1 VGDQMKTG
9 AVNGR
14 TLREGWHKLNKT
26 EHRAVHALARRTHLA
41 RNVNQLEEEQLT
53 PGQRLADDVTR
64 QLGSWRFII
73 IQSTILA
80 AWIVLNTV
88 AWIRHW
94 DAYPFILLN
103 LALSFLAAYAA
114 PIIMMS
120 QNREAAKDRLRA
132 EEDYQ
137 VNLQAELEVRAIQ
150 ERLDELSGLQWET
163 LIQSQREQLTNL
175 ARIESLTAEIH
186 RSTTQAARGA

>member
-1 VGDQMKTG
+1 MK
-9 AVNGR
+9 NGVANGK
-14 TLREGWHKLNKT
+14 TLRDGWHKLNET
-26 EHRAVHALARRTHLA
+26 EHRALDALLRRSHRV
-41 RNVNQLEEEQLT
+41 RNVNQLEEERLT
-53 PGQRLADDVTR
+53 PGQRLADNVTR

-80 AWIVLNTV
+80 AWITVNTF

-94 DAYPFILLN
+94 DPYPFILLN
-103 LALSFLAAYAA
+103 LALSFQAAYAA

-132 EEDYQ
+132 EEDYH
-137 VNLQAELEVRAIQ
+137 VNLRAELEVQAIH
-150 ERLDELSGLQWET
+150 ERLDDLSGRQWQT
-163 LIQSQREQLTNL
+163 LMQIQAEQLTVL

-186 RSTTQAARGA
+186 RKTTNAEGRT